1 MSLIFVDRPPTD
13 RELERLRLILSTFQD
28 GTGML
33 APTQDRPYTLPGW
46 RDFERACALAFNGKA
61 VESKFF
67 VDVIFPL
74 SSNPDTFYGVQCKM
88 RGELRKLDRDSRIY
102 VEVTN
107 AARELWSYLST
118 KGITERNYRSQP
130 ELAGNSL
137 IEAVEA
143 IKRSGSQ
150 QYPAGPIDLSR
161 SYYLVLLW
169 SERDELYQ
177 LFQLPLR
184 LSKPD
189 DLIWRCHVSTRLG
202 RANPYHAR
210 RAALLPLTPG
220 CPDRGSGR
228 PPAQGPGRAA
238 ADPGRLP
245 PRPDCR
251 IPGAALTLGP
261 AQQSPAAD
269 HALHWQGGRA
279 FRSDPAP
286 R

>member
-33 APTQDRPYTLPGW
+33 APSKDRPYTLPGW
-46 RDFERACALAFNGKA
+46 RDFERACALAFGGKA

-74 SSNPDTFYGVQCKM
+74 SPDPDLFYGVQCKM

-143 IKRSGSQ
+143 IERSGSQ

-184 LSKPD
+184 LSKPN
-189 DLIWRCHVSTRLG
+189 DLVWRCHVSTRRDSTETTRLVG
-202 RANPYHAR
+202 E
-210 RAALLPLTPG
+210 TPEG
-220 CPDRGSGR
+220 VLYEWYGESGGQFKYY
-228 PPAQGPGRAA
+228 PPAGEAIWKSHRFRLEPLPGNVEQGIIAKAA
-238 ADPGRLP
+238 AYFPELWK
-245 PRPDCR
+245 
-251 IPGAALTLGP
+251 
-261 AQQSPAAD
+261 QVAD
-269 HALHWQGGRA
+269 
-279 FRSDPAP
+279 
-286 R
+286 